1 LRQGKQLYKRLLDAM
16 DFLYKAH
23 LLNFIGITNLPSSL
37 YTARVANQARL
48 NETKTTEQKQMKA

>member
-48 NETKTTEQKQMKA
+48 NETKTT